1 MSEKEGGPVDTCQ
14 FPVLILVLLLN
25 PFQILIDLKSGSI
38 GLSMILRPF
47 DESDSR
53 ESFSPRGPNR
63 RLPQSDLKQESFL
76 FQIVAKLF
84 GPTFL
89 DEKVEHY
96 NF

>member
-1 MSEKEGGPVDTCQ
+1 MGGVRSTSCQ

-25 PFQILIDLKSGSI
+25 PFQIKIDLKSGSI
-38 GLSMILRPF
+38 GFSLILRPVGK
-47 DESDSR
+47 SDSR
-53 ESFSPRGPNR
+53 ESFLPRGPNR
-63 RLPQSDLKQESFL
+63 RLPQSDVKQESFL